1 MNFAINKG
9 DNTEE
14 FIDSLKEKYPVDQLK
29 KLAEKN
35 LYVCPYCEV
44 YLRVKSGD
52 KRGTYFAHP
61 PNLACVES
69 KQVEASYR
77 QYQKQI
83 QRESFRHP
91 VLVSMIKD
99 ELETVAAEKDLIDI
113 KEGYRVSQFTKHF
126 PDLYVKIGSKEWA
139 ITVLTDLKEHESK
152 EHSRNFKARHQ
163 YFRENGLIPLWLIDK
178 ANFATET
185 AKNSIVLWEIEW
197 LSSHIS
203 REDVTWKQNIATYTN
218 REELF
223 KVLGYTTTEW
233 NQNREI
239 EMKSI
244 YYISQIGDRNYI
256 RVFRFIDDLK
266 GEIYRGFLIGETS
279 RIPFSQALQIK
290 NEAFMLRNPEQEIA
304 FRGTFK
310 EKFSQEKKRKREKE
324 AREREAREREKAQ
337 EKERKIREARERKAM
352 KDREKEIRLRKEEKR
367 KEILQRI
374 QEKERAKKAAVAS
387 EVIEDR
393 QNLSGANSY
402 NKALGSTSKKVSV
415 STASSPEE
423 KELDE
428 KFRRI
433 FYEMNRSRIH
443 NLAQHVPEKKYKD
456 LLERMQTIRIEGAS
470 YIKSPNHMWRS
481 IILRWLEENYY
492 LEEWTV
498 SIQMI
503 MDILRNEQVEFIDN
517 RDSILKVPI
526 RDFLVNYQ
534 KIIKKELKIKST
546 FIIVE

>member
-35 LYVCPYCEV
+35 LYICPYCEV
-44 YLRVKSGD
+44 SLRVKSGD

-99 ELETVAAEKDLIDI
+99 ELVTAAVGKDLLEI
-113 KEGYRVSQFTKHF
+113 KEGYRVPQFTKHF
-126 PDLYVKIGSKEWA
+126 PDLYVKIGRKEWA

-152 EHSRNFKARHQ
+152 EHSGNFKARHK
-163 YFRENGLIPLWLIDK
+163 YFSENGMIPLWLIDK

-185 AKNSIVLWEIEW
+185 AKNSIVMWEIEW
-197 LSSHIS
+197 LSAHIS
-203 REDVTWKQNIATYTN
+203 REDVTWKQDIATYTN
-218 REELF
+218 RGELF
-223 KVLGYTTTEW
+223 EVLRYTTSEW
-233 NQNREI
+233 NPNREI

-244 YYISQIGDRNYI
+244 YYISQIGDRNFI

-266 GEIYRGFLIGETS
+266 DEIYRGFLIGETS

-290 NEAFMLRNPEQEIA
+290 NEAFMLRNPEQELS
-304 FRGTFK
+304 FRKTFK
-310 EKFSQEKKRKREKE
+310 EKFSQEREIKREKE
-324 AREREAREREKAQ
+324 ERERVAREREKAQ
-337 EKERKIREARERKAM
+337 EKDRKIREAKERKAI

-367 KEILQRI
+367 KELLQWI
-374 QEKERAKKAAVAS
+374 QEKERAKSAAVAT
-387 EVIEDR
+387 EVMEDR
-393 QNLSGANSY
+393 ENLTGADSD
-402 NKALGSTSKKVSV
+402 NKAPGSSFKKVSV

-433 FYEMNRSRIH
+433 FYEMNRSRTH

-456 LLERMQTIRIEGAS
+456 LLERMQTTRIEGAS
-470 YIKSPNHMWRS
+470 YIKSSNHMWRS

-503 MDILRNEQVEFIDN
+503 MNILKNEQVEFTDN
-517 RDSILKVPI
+517 GDSILKVPI

-534 KIIKKELKIKST
+534 KLIKKELKIKSD